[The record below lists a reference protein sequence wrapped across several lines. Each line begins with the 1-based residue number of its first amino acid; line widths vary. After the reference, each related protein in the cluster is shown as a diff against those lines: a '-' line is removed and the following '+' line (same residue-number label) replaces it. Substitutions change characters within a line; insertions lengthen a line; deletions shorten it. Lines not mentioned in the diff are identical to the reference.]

1 MSLHEHVEK
10 MCCTWLVFLI
20 GELQKMNEK
29 SKIFYTIWDHCC
41 TYIFFLLFPFLPIV
55 FYFLYI
61 QYVVGCVCYLCVK
74 VVSLPVN
81 IILFCSSN

>member
-1 MSLHEHVEK
+1 MK
-10 MCCTWLVFLI
+10 
-20 GELQKMNEK
+20 EK
-29 SKIFYTIWDHCC
+29 SKIMFYTIWGHCR
-41 TYIFFLLFPFLPIV
+41 TYILFLLFPFLPIV
-55 FYFLYI
+55 LYFLSI